1 MHSTTEIRNDVSE
14 QVCVK
19 LELHITAPAKDRDVG
34 SLVPVGQTWKNKV
47 YIILDILYGIFFRV
61 AWKSPTNSGYSW
73 TLDSAD
79 VMVSKRCWGG
89 PIGWTIQTYLS
100 PLAGYRHVTSV
111 IFCRTAHMQQHK
123 DDDFWKM
130 IINSSICRSFKRE
143 AKRGLLAISKPS
155 VGCCWSLGRHACP
168 RRGCH
173 CRSSWARPPWLR
185 VCRQNFPPKEIKHP
199 LVAVP

>member
-1 MHSTTEIRNDVSE
+1 
-14 QVCVK
+14 VCVK

-155 VGCCWSLGRHACP
+155 VGCCWSLRRHACP

-173 CRSSWARPPWLR
+173 CRSSWACPPWLR
-185 VCRQNFPPKEIKHP
+185 VCRQNFPPKKIKHP
-199 LVAVP
+199 LVAMP